1 MPQLRGEIE
10 FASAPHAVAD
20 GVLHIRLLD
29 VSRADASATLVAEEV
44 IPAVS
49 MRSVD
54 DRLGFILD
62 VPGLDPRATYT
73 VEAHLDADGSG
84 EVSVGDYR
92 TMEHIPVT
100 AATLDAAVTV
110 PLRPIT

>member
-1 MPQLRGEIE
+1 MPQLQGEVQLV
-10 FASAPHAVAD
+10 SAPHAVVG
-20 GVLHIRLLD
+20 GVLRIRLLD
-29 VSRADASATLVAEEV
+29 VSRADASATLVSEQV

-49 MRSVD
+49 MRSLD

-84 EVSVGDYR
+84 EVSIGDYR

-100 AATLDAAVTV
+100 SATLDTGVTV